1 MEGEKITVTA
11 YAGYRGEEAPRA
23 FVLHGDRIT
32 VLATIASWLT
42 EDAETRERRRYFRV
56 RGSDGLVH
64 DLCYLEESREWYHL
78 ESAPMPLASA
88 GDRPDETGD

>member
-23 FVLHGDRIT
+23 FTLHGEQVT
-32 VLATIASWLT
+32 VLAVIATWLA

-56 RGSDGLVH
+56 RGSDGLLH
-64 DLCYLEESREWYHL
+64 DICCVETTMEWFHL
-78 ESAPMPLASA
+78 ESAPWPPVDAGTEGDESA
-88 GDRPDETGD
+88 G